1 MSKNK
6 MTKSEMRKL
15 AKKMLISQ
23 LSAVFYQFENPIYED
38 IPEEYH
44 DEIGKY
50 IYQYGT
56 AMGKA
61 IGEEF
66 YA

>member
-1 MSKNK
+1 
-6 MTKSEMRKL
+6 MTKTEMRKL
-15 AKKMLISQ
+15 AKDMLMHQ
-23 LSAVFYQFENPIYED
+23 LSAVLYQFENPCYED
-38 IPEEYH
+38 IPEKFHE
-44 DEIGKY
+44 EISKY